1 MGCPLAVKLSEHWS
15 GALTYKPRWNFLT
28 DDDRHRVELAAT
40 HVYGSESQYALS
52 FSGEVPLSSDSLDW
66 KLLTGLTWYF

>member
-40 HVYGSESQYALS
+40 HVYGSESQ
-52 FSGEVPLSSDSLDW
+52 
-66 KLLTGLTWYF
+66 